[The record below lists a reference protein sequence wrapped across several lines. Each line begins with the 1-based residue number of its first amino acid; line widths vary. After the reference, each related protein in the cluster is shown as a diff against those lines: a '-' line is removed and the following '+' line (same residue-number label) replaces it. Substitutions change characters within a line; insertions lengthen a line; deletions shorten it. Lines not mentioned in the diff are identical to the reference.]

1 MRLPIILVRSLMW
14 LLLSG
19 VATSAW
25 AQRNTATFGGIVLDT
40 SGGVLPGAD
49 VTLVNEGTGIVD
61 RQVTSATGEFVF
73 NYVPGGSY
81 RLTIAITGFKT
92 YTAQGIS
99 IGAAQNVRRTFRL
112 EVGALEES
120 VTVSGEAPLINT
132 ASPEQR
138 INLDPLEVATLP
150 TANRNITNLL
160 NIGAG
165 LTKQEGIEG
174 GSAARRIRLNGLGG
188 SSTSITAN
196 GTDASGNAGS
206 RQLSQYNSI
215 SKIDV
220 VSIEAVGEVQIVKGV
235 VPAEYG
241 QALAGN
247 LNIITRSGTNA
258 WQGSL
263 FERYEGAALSAKPIL
278 LREKPDSTWNQYGGS
293 LGGPVARD
301 RAFFFSAFEGYRQ
314 QTSIPLNAN
323 VPTQRFRDLA
333 LAALPFAETRL
344 FLDQYPLPTEPV
356 AANALAGVFI
366 GPGDKENR
374 DEHVDLRTDIR
385 IANGNLSATF
395 TGGHPYLAQ
404 ASVLPGRPRVWKS
417 LTRRASAS
425 YALARGR
432 WSSETRFGYSYNWLS
447 RTDPYFNVTDPS
459 RPASSSRDDHRGVA
473 RLGFPGL
480 TNPEGEQHVR
490 GTVPSYTL
498 GQQLT
503 IVTDRHA
510 LKFGGIYSLFRGGRW
525 NYASPTVQYDTLD
538 DLLANR
544 PRLSMSFPSPESA
557 WATTNFGFFVQDDWR
572 VNPRLVVN
580 AGVRYDFFGRYRI
593 SGVDPNIPASIVNL
607 DGVPNEKFT
616 FGPLRPLDRIYDDDA
631 GLNLGPRIGFNY
643 NLDGKGTTVVT
654 GGWGM
659 MFQPYDNQNF
669 EPSISNVKLPRSQSY
684 TVQEAAAL
692 GLKWP
697 LYSNDLAQTLT
708 AQNLPPIVGILIDPH
723 LQAPYAM
730 VFTAGM
736 QRALSNSLVV
746 EAAYVGTRGYK
757 FGMSRTYNE
766 PDRLTGI
773 RPNPSLSSA
782 AYLDNSQRTTYHSL
796 QTSLRQRMWR
806 HTTFNLN
813 YTLSKNMAHTGG
825 DGTPGFIGDSVGSVQ
840 DFFDIDSAWGPSSGD
855 VTHLFIGSAIYQVP
869 ADRWSSPLARH
880 LMGAW
885 QFSGIFRASTGLPL
899 LITQSSARSGSR
911 PDVVDAANA
920 VNRDCCGQGSLQYLS
935 PAAFALVPL
944 NPVSRQT
951 IRPGNVGN
959 GQFRGRHFRN
969 LDFSLAK
976 SFRAAGRTRME
987 FRADMLSALNW
998 TNHTSIQTNITA
1010 SNFGQVTGF
1019 GDARIVQ
1026 VQARLSF

>member
-1 MRLPIILVRSLMW
+1 MLLASLILGGL
-14 LLLSG
+14 
-19 VATSAW
+19 AAPAQ
-25 AQRNTATFGGIVLDT
+25 AQRNTATFAGIVVDT
-40 SGGVLPGAD
+40 SGAVLPGAD
-49 VTLVNEGTGIVD
+49 VTLTSEGTGITD

-81 RLTIAITGFKT
+81 KLTISIPGFKI
-92 YTAQGIS
+92 YTAEGIS
-99 IGAAQNVRRTFRL
+99 LGAAQNVRRTFQL
-112 EVGALEES
+112 QVGSLEES

-138 INLDPLEVATLP
+138 INIEQREVQTLP

-160 NIGAG
+160 SIGAG

-188 SSTSITAN
+188 SSTGITAN

-247 LNIITRSGTNA
+247 LNIITKAGSNA

-263 FERYEGAALSAKPIL
+263 FERYEGGSLSAKPAL
-278 LREKPDSTWNQYGGS
+278 LREKPPSTWNQYGGS
-293 LGGPVARD
+293 LGGPILRD
-301 RAFFFSAFEGYRQ
+301 RAFFFAAFEGYRQ
-314 QTSIPLNAN
+314 KTSIPLNAN
-323 VPTQRFRDLA
+323 VPTARFRSLA
-333 LAALPFAETRL
+333 LASLPVAETRL
-344 FLDQYPLPTEPV
+344 FLDQYPLPTEPL
-356 AANALAGVFI
+356 ASPDALAGVFI

-374 DEHVDLRTDIR
+374 DEHVDVRSDIR
-385 IANGNLSATF
+385 VMNGNLSATF

-417 LTRRASAS
+417 LTRRVSAS
-425 YALARGR
+425 YAIARGR

-459 RPASSSRDDHRGVA
+459 RPAETTRDQHRGVA

-490 GTVPSYTL
+490 GTVPSNTL
-498 GQQLT
+498 GQQVT

-510 LKFGGIYSLFRGGRW
+510 VKFGGIYNLFRGGRW
-525 NYASPTVQYDTLD
+525 NYAAPTVQYDTLA

-544 PRLSMSFPSPESA
+544 PRIAMSFPSPESI
-557 WATTNFGFFVQDDWR
+557 WATTNFGFFIQDDWR
-572 VNPRLVVN
+572 VSSKLVVN
-580 AGVRYDFFGRYRI
+580 VGVRYDYFGRYRV
-593 SGVDPNIPASIVNL
+593 SGAEPNVPASIVNL
-607 DGVPNEKFT
+607 DGPLTERFT
-616 FGPLRPLDRIYDDDA
+616 FGPLRPLDSIYDDDK
-631 GLNLGPRIGFNY
+631 GLNVGPRVGFAY
-643 NLDGKGTTVVT
+643 NVDGRGTTVVS
-654 GGWGM
+654 GGWGL
-659 MFQPYDNQNF
+659 MFQPYDVQNF
-669 EPSISNVKLPRSQSY
+669 EPSISNVALPRAQNY

-697 LYSNDLAQTLT
+697 LYSNDLADRLL
-708 AQNLPPIVGILIDPH
+708 AQNLPPIVGILIDPQ
-723 LQAPYAM
+723 LQAPYAQ
-730 VFTAGM
+730 VFTGSL
-736 QRALSNSLVV
+736 QRALSNTLVL

-757 FGMSRTYNE
+757 FGMSRNYNE

-796 QTSLRQRMWR
+796 QTSVRQRMW
-806 HTTFNLN
+806 HNTTFNLN
-813 YTLSKNMAHTGG
+813 YTLSRNMAHTGG
-825 DGTPGFIGDSVGSVQ
+825 DGTPGFIGDSVSSVQ
-840 DFFDIDSAWGPSSGD
+840 DFFDIESAWGPASGD

-869 ADRWSSPLARH
+869 SDRFSAPFARH
-880 LMGAW
+880 LVGGW

-899 LITQSSARSGSR
+899 LITQSTARSGSR
-911 PDVVDAANA
+911 PDVVDPSGA
-920 VNRDCCGQGSLQYLS
+920 VNADCCGSGSLQYLN
-935 PAAFALVPL
+935 PAVFVQVPL
-944 NPVSRQT
+944 NAVSRQP
-951 IRPGNVGN
+951 IRAGNVGN
-959 GQFRGRHFRN
+959 GQFRGPGFRN
-969 LDFSLAK
+969 LDVSLAK
-976 SFRAAGRTRME
+976 SVRLAGRSRIE
-987 FRADMLSALNW
+987 LRADMLNALNL
-998 TNHTSIQTNITA
+998 TNHTAIQTNITA
-1010 SNFGQVTGF
+1010 SNFGRVIGI

-1026 VQARLSF
+1026 VQTRLSF

>member
-1 MRLPIILVRSLMW
+1 MRRGLIAAVFVVYVLA
-14 LLLSG
+14 G
-19 VATSAW
+19 VASPVF
-25 AQRNTATFGGIVLDT
+25 AQRNTATFSGIVLDT
-40 SGGVLPGAD
+40 SGGILPGAD
-49 VTLVNEGTGIVD
+49 VTLVSEGTGIVD
-61 RQVTSATGEFVF
+61 RQVTSSTGEFVF

-81 RLTIAITGFKT
+81 RLTITLTGFKT

-99 IGAAQNVRRTFRL
+99 LGAAQNVRRTFRL
-112 EVGALEES
+112 EVGTLEES

-138 INLDPLEVATLP
+138 INLEPLEVATLP

-160 NIGAG
+160 SIGAG

-247 LNIITRSGTNA
+247 LNIITRSGTNV

-263 FERYEGAALSAKPIL
+263 FERYEGDALSAKPTL
-278 LREKPDSTWNQYGGS
+278 LREKPPSRWNQYGGS
-293 LGGPVARD
+293 LGGPIARD
-301 RAFFFSAFEGYRQ
+301 RIFFFSAFEGYRQ
-314 QTSIPLNAN
+314 KTSIPLNAN
-323 VPTQRFRDLA
+323 VPTQRFRDLT
-333 LAALPFAETRL
+333 LAALPFPETRL

-356 AANALAGVFI
+356 VANALAGVFI

-374 DEHVDLRTDIR
+374 DEHVDLRVDMR
-385 IANGNLSATF
+385 IANGNLSGTF

-417 LTRRASAS
+417 LTRRVSTS
-425 YALARGR
+425 YALARGK

-447 RTDPYFNVTDPS
+447 RTDPYFNVIDPS
-459 RPASSSRDDHRGVA
+459 RPAGDTRDEHRGVA

-490 GTVPSYTL
+490 GTVPSYTV

-510 LKFGGIYSLFRGGRW
+510 VKFGGIYNLFRGGRW
-525 NYASPTVQYDTLD
+525 NYAAPTVQYDTLD

-572 VNPRLVVN
+572 VNPRLVIN
-580 AGVRYDFFGRYRI
+580 AGVRYDYFGRYRI
-593 SGVDPNIPASIVNL
+593 SGADPSVPASIVNL
-607 DGVPNEKFT
+607 DGVPDEKFT
-616 FGPLRPLDRIYDDDA
+616 FGPLRPLERIYDDDA

-643 NLDGKGTTVVT
+643 NLDGKGTTVVN

-669 EPSISNVKLPRSQSY
+669 EPSISNIKIPRSLSY
-684 TVQEAAAL
+684 TVQEAAAQNL
-692 GLKWP
+692 RWP
-697 LYSNDLAQTLT
+697 LYSNDLADTLI

-730 VFTAGM
+730 VFSVGM
-736 QRALSNSLVV
+736 QRALSNSLVADV
-746 EAAYVGTRGYK
+746 AYVGTRGYK
-757 FGMSRTYNE
+757 FGMSRSYNE
-766 PDRLTGI
+766 ADRLTGI

-796 QTSLRQRMWR
+796 QTSLRQRAWR

-813 YTLSKNMAHTGG
+813 YTLSRNMAHTGG

-855 VTHLFIGSAIYQVP
+855 VTHLFVGSAIYQVP
-869 ADRWSSPLARH
+869 SDGWSSRLTRF
-880 LMGAW
+880 LVGGW

-899 LITQSSARSGSR
+899 LVTQSSARGGSR
-911 PDVVDAANA
+911 PDVVDAAGA
-920 VNRDCCGQGSLQYLS
+920 VNRDCCGPSTLQYLNPS
-935 PAAFALVPL
+935 AFALVPL

-951 IRPGNVGN
+951 VRPGNVGN
-959 GQFRGRHFRN
+959 GQFRSPNFRN

-976 SFRAAGRTRME
+976 SFPIAGRSKIE
-987 FRADMLSALNW
+987 FRTDMLNALNW
-998 TNHTSIQTNITA
+998 INHTSIQTNITA

-1019 GDARIVQ
+1019 GDARVVQ
-1026 VQARLSF
+1026 IQARLSF